1 MPHRRDGGPMSTAR
15 TDSASDEPLAN
26 YDERL
31 KDYIAKLDKKLE
43 QAEHHTGSV
52 LKLKDAMKQRMRQA
66 EDETARDVEAN
77 DLTSRI
83 MSQYDEMEGLLS
95 NHKAEILERLG
106 KARDDLRKV
115 EVQSESRADGET

>member
-43 QAEHHTGSV
+43 QAERHTGSV